1 MRRLVWPLL
10 ALFLTACTA
19 VAVPIP
25 KTGPLASC
33 DPPCWNGITPGVT
46 TLDEARA
53 RLRQYL
59 QPPDYLNESTFMD
72 ESVELNWYAPNQ
84 GLNAVGAS
92 GGVVQLVSIN
102 VDGVT
107 AADVLAQYGPPPAQL
122 GLQRQGSERVLY
134 AVTFLYPE
142 RGLSILLRTGRS
154 SLLRPSP
161 TRGFAIQPDTP
172 VTAIRYLPAAPVD
185 QFVARL
191 PEVRRAQAV
200 ETARARLRPWSG
212 YGDESLSPLDIPAN

>member
-1 MRRLVWPLL
+1 MQRFVWLVL
-10 ALFLTACTA
+10 ALVLTACT
-19 VAVPIP
+19 AVPIP
-25 KTGPLASC
+25 KTGPITSC

-46 TLDEARA
+46 TLDQARG

-92 GGVVQLVSIN
+92 EGVVRLVSIN
-102 VDGVT
+102 VDGMT

-161 TRGFAIQPDTP
+161 TRGFAVQPDTP
-172 VTAIRYLPAAPVD
+172 VTAIRYLPPGPLD
-185 QFVARL
+185 EFVARV
-191 PEVRRAQAV
+191 PEARRPGGA

-212 YGDESLSPLDIPAN
+212 YGDESLTPLDIPAN